1 MKTKMNKLI
10 LFFIIILLCSCGE
23 KKSRVPTTETMDSG
37 RVEVFCDSSYLFA
50 MDSVFKMY
58 NERYK
63 KVELVINYV
72 NARIATSH
80 LLSGKTRIAII
91 GRDYL
96 RDEDSLLQHFNVPDF
111 YKMEIANDGLVFFAQ
126 ADFPLDT
133 INTNILTE
141 HFTNHKTLQSQISL
155 PFEPE
160 FAIAEQNSSEYGNF
174 VNLVC
179 KQNKVSYLPKL
190 LPNTDSVLEYVKR
203 NSKAIGICYLSQ
215 VQGKFYKIL
224 RVGYN
229 DSAGNYIPATKPPH
243 QSFIVMGEYPYITT
257 LRLYLQDD
265 KKNLPFWFGAF
276 CEKENVSVNYYQS
289 KRLVPLYATYKLDD
303 QRRPKR

>member
-1 MKTKMNKLI
+1 MMKTNNFI
-10 LFFIIILLCSCGE
+10 LFFTIILLCSCGE
-23 KKSRVPTTETMDSG
+23 KKNITLTTETMDSG
-37 RVEVFCDSSYLFA
+37 NIEIFCDSSYLFA

-58 NERYK
+58 QNRYP
-63 KVELVINYV
+63 KVELKVNYT
-72 NARIATSH
+72 NARNVTSH
-80 LLSGKTRIAII
+80 LLSGKTRVAIV

-96 RDEDSLLQHFNVPDF
+96 KDEDSLMKHYDVSEF
-111 YKMEIANDGLVFFAQ
+111 YKMLIANDCIVFFGQ
-126 ADFPLDT
+126 TNFPLDT
-133 INTNILTE
+133 INTHILTE
-141 HFTNHKTLQSQISL
+141 HFTNHKKLQNQLVSL

-160 FAIAEQNSSEYGNF
+160 FVIAEQNSSEYGNF

-179 KQNKVSYLPKL
+179 KRNKVSNHPKL
-190 LPNTDSVLEYVKR
+190 LPNTDSVLEYVNR
-203 NSKAIGICYLSQ
+203 HTNAIGICYLSQ

-229 DSAGNYIPATKPPH
+229 DTNGNYVSASKPPH

-257 LRLYLQDD
+257 LRLYLQED

-276 CEKENVSVNYYQS
+276 CEKENVSVNHYQT
-289 KRLVPLYATYKLDD
+289 KRLVPCYATYKLDD

>member
-1 MKTKMNKLI
+1 M
-10 LFFIIILLCSCGE
+10 FSCGE
-23 KKSRVPTTETMDSG
+23 RKNRVPITETIDSG
-37 RVEVFCDSSYLFA
+37 RVEVFCDTAYLFA

-58 NERYK
+58 SERYP

-72 NARIATSH
+72 NARITTSH
-80 LLSGKTRIAII
+80 LLSGKTRVAII

-96 RDEDSLLQHFNVPDF
+96 RDEDSLLQHYDVSEF
-111 YKMEIANDGLVFFAQ
+111 YKMEIANDGLVFFTQ

-133 INTNILTE
+133 INTTNLTE
-141 HFTNHKTLQSQISL
+141 HFTNHKTLRSQLPSL
-155 PFEPE
+155 PFEPV

-179 KQNKVSYLPKL
+179 KRNKVSNHPKL
-190 LPNTDSVLEYVKR
+190 LPNTDSVLEYVKQ
-203 NSKAIGICYLSQ
+203 NPKAIGVCYLSQ

-229 DSAGNYIPATKPPH
+229 DSNGVYVPATKPPH
-243 QSFIVMGEYPYITT
+243 QSFILMGEYPYITT
-257 LRLYLQDD
+257 LRLYLQSD
-265 KKNLPFWFGAF
+265 KKNLPFWFAAF
-276 CEKENVSVNYYQS
+276 CEKENVSINHYQS
-289 KRLVPLYATYKLDD
+289 KRLVPSYATYKLDD